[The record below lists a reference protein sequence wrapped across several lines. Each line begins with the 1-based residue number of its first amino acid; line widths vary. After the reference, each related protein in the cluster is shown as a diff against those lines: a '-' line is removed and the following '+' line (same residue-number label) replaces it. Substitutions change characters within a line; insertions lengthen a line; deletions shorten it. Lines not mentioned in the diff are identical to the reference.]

1 MVQAGGLLA
10 AGCPVIDNPGDIITN
25 DDDRNEDL
33 FLPPPYSS
41 RSLQL
46 HAHHSTGRKV
56 VFFSIPRCSTPSLK
70 STPILRAQWPLSP
83 LEWGKKTQARRRS
96 NREKQI
102 KGLVAHFRAA
112 CAGCLCFFVRS

>member
-1 MVQAGGLLA
+1 MVQAAGLLA

-56 VFFSIPRCSTPSLK
+56 FFFDSALLDTITEVYADPSR
-70 STPILRAQWPLSP
+70 SMAAFTIGM
-83 LEWGKKTQARRRS
+83 GKKTQARRRS